1 MSAIIPEKFRISRSF
16 LFEVIVFINPFRITR
31 SFLFEVIVF
40 INPFRIIRSFLFE
53 VIVFINPFRLR
64 RSQILV
70 ARIPPPRSQRTVGA
84 QHILDLNLRKIISH
98 LRSGMH
104 PSSTNVSHLRSEM
117 LSNLIVLPIYL
128 TYGATCSQTSSFY
141 QYIAPTER
149 NAPEFYQIYR
159 TYGAKCSQTSSF
171 YQYIAPTERN
181 APEPIRS
188 TNISHLR
195 RAWKKFYFLLLN
207 FEF

>member
-1 MSAIIPEKFRISRSF
+1 MSAIIPEK
-16 LFEVIVFINPFRITR
+16 FRITR

-40 INPFRIIRSFLFE
+40 INPFRITRSFLFE

-98 LRSGMH
+98 LRS
-104 PSSTNVSHLRSEM
+104 EM
-117 LSNLIVLPIYL
+117 LSNLIVLPIYR

-141 QYIAPTER
+141 QCIAPTER
-149 NAPEFYQIYR
+149 NAPEFYQ
-159 TYGAKCSQTSSF
+159 
-171 YQYIAPTERN
+171 YIAPMARN
-181 APEPIRS
+181 VPKPHRS
-188 TNISHLR
+188 TNISHLWR
-195 RAWKKFYFLLLN
+195 EMFPNLIVIPIFRSYGAHGRSFTFYF
-207 FEF
+207 